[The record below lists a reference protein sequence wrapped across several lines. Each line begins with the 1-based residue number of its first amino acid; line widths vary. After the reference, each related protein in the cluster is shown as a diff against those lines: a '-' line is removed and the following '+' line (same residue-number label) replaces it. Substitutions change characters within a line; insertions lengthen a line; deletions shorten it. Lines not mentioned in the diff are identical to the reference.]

1 MKTVLL
7 LAALLFALSSRLF
20 ALSAEREASKSL
32 PGQSAT
38 LADLWRRG
46 QLCQAANQHRARC
59 HGSDKESQN
68 SKKARIP
75 RNIASIECRLEDLEA
90 VTWSHIEF
98 LQHFVERVFGILSM
112 NNLKTIDVPTLQF
125 LFVGGRYHSPF

>member
-59 HGSDKESQN
+59 HGSDRKVKIAKRLGYRETLPASN
-68 SKKARIP
+68 AALRI
-75 RNIASIECRLEDLEA
+75 
-90 VTWSHIEF
+90 
-98 LQHFVERVFGILSM
+98 
-112 NNLKTIDVPTLQF
+112 LKP
-125 LFVGGRYHSPF
+125 